1 MKKLLYLFILTIA
14 LGGCHRDSHHYLK
27 QAKDLWA
34 VNLDSATRHLERI
47 DSSKLNSEALIDFY
61 YMRMFTL
68 RYQKELGKEKA
79 DSITRMLV
87 GHYPEGHERAFMA
100 RIIRTFCCIHVLDD
114 YAQADS
120 LLIAVRPLMG
130 SRNDSTMWYNYKI
143 GHKYRMGEVD
153 SAIHY
158 QKETLRLRLSEES
171 YAYGKLGSFYQEK
184 QMNDS
189 AIHFYF
195 HALQTDSARY
205 TYQYC
210 YKVLELLRGLK
221 EYDKAKQYIQG
232 LRKRMK
238 RADIPYI
245 NLMEGDLWMELHQPD
260 SAMKH
265 FLIASETGN
274 DYITSEAYER
284 LALLMED
291 SRMLNPALE
300 KHIQSVLLKNRLRQ
314 SYENEQD
321 TRDFEALKLKNE
333 LNELKVKQQSYVIVI
348 LALGASILLLVGGFV
363 IYLLHRKRNRL
374 VQENLI
380 LKQQEELSALRE
392 KEALLREKDA
402 RMREELFRRVRIENL
417 QDGKHIQHI
426 SDADWKEIHLMLEST
441 YPDFLTNLR
450 QSFPTLAEKD
460 INFCCLVKINMS
472 LQNLAD
478 MYCISINSVSRRK
491 LRLKEKLGIDKED
504 SLSKFLNRFV

>member
-1 MKKLLYLFILTIA
+1 MKRLIYLFIVTMA
-14 LGGCHRDSHHYLK
+14 LGGCHRETPS
-27 QAKDLWA
+27 
-34 VNLDSATRHLERI
+34 RI
-47 DSSKLNSEALIDFY
+47 
-61 YMRMFTL
+61 
-68 RYQKELGKEKA
+68 QQVKA
-79 DSITRMLV
+79 DSTPILTDKR
-87 GHYPEGHERAFMA
+87 E
-100 RIIRTFCCIHVLDD
+100 
-114 YAQADS
+114 DS
-120 LLIAVRPLMG
+120 L
-130 SRNDSTMWYNYKI
+130 NWYGYQVF
-143 GHKYRMGEVD
+143 HKRKSGDTD

-158 QKETLRLRLSEES
+158 LKEAIRLRLTQSS
-171 YAYGKLGSFYQEK
+171 RAYGQLGEIYQEK

-189 AIHFYF
+189 AIHYYF
-195 HALQTDSARY
+195 LALQKDTTRSAY
-205 TYQYC
+205 WYC
-210 YKVLELLRGLK
+210 GRVLGLLHSLK
-221 EYDKAKQYIQG
+221 EYDLAKQYIQG
-232 LRKRMK
+232 LRKQMK
-238 RADIPYI
+238 RSDIPYI
-245 NLMEGDLWMELHQPD
+245 NLIEGDLWMELHQPD

-265 FLIASETGN
+265 YLIASETGN
-274 DYITSEAYER
+274 DYITSVAYER
-284 LALLMED
+284 LALLMEEKQ
-291 SRMLNPALE
+291 SLSSALD
-300 KHIQSVLLKNRLRQ
+300 KHIQSIETKNNLRNGYTFQ
-314 SYENEQD
+314 QD
-321 TRDFEALKLKNE
+321 TRDFEALKMKNE

-441 YPDFLTNLR
+441 YPGFLPNLR
-450 QSFPTLAEKD
+450 QSFPALSEKEL
-460 INFCCLVKINMS
+460 NFCCLVKINMS

-478 MYCISINSVSRRK
+478 IYCISINSVSRRK

>member
-1 MKKLLYLFILTIA
+1 MTMA
-14 LGGCHRDSHHYLK
+14 LGGCHRETPS
-27 QAKDLWA
+27 
-34 VNLDSATRHLERI
+34 RI
-47 DSSKLNSEALIDFY
+47 
-61 YMRMFTL
+61 
-68 RYQKELGKEKA
+68 QQVKA
-79 DSITRMLV
+79 DSTPILTDKR
-87 GHYPEGHERAFMA
+87 E
-100 RIIRTFCCIHVLDD
+100 
-114 YAQADS
+114 DS
-120 LLIAVRPLMG
+120 L
-130 SRNDSTMWYNYKI
+130 NWYGYQVF
-143 GHKYRMGEVD
+143 HKRKSGDTD

-158 QKETLRLRLSEES
+158 LKEAIRLRLTQSS
-171 YAYGKLGSFYQEK
+171 RAYGQLGEIYQGK

-189 AIHFYF
+189 AIHYYF
-195 HALQTDSARY
+195 LALQKDTTRSAY
-205 TYQYC
+205 WYC
-210 YKVLELLRGLK
+210 GRVLGLLHSLK
-221 EYDKAKQYIQG
+221 EYDLAKQYIQG
-232 LRKRMK
+232 LRKQMK
-238 RADIPYI
+238 RSDIPYV
-245 NLMEGDLWMELHQPD
+245 NLIEGDLWMELHQPD

-265 FLIASETGN
+265 YLIASETGN
-274 DYITSEAYER
+274 DFITSVAYER
-284 LALLMED
+284 MALLMEEKQ
-291 SRMLNPALE
+291 SLSSALD
-300 KHIQSVLLKNRLRQ
+300 KHIQSIETKNNLRYDY
-314 SYENEQD
+314 SHEQD

-333 LNELKVKQQSYVIVI
+333 LNELKVKQQNYVIMI

-426 SDADWKEIHLMLEST
+426 SDADWKEIHLMLESA
-441 YPDFLTNLR
+441 YPGFLNNLR
-450 QSFPTLAEKD
+450 QNFPTLAEKD

-478 MYCISINSVSRRK
+478 IYCISINSVSRRK

>member
-1 MKKLLYLFILTIA
+1 MKRLIYLFIVTMA
-14 LGGCHRDSHHYLK
+14 LGGCHRETPS
-27 QAKDLWA
+27 
-34 VNLDSATRHLERI
+34 RI
-47 DSSKLNSEALIDFY
+47 
-61 YMRMFTL
+61 
-68 RYQKELGKEKA
+68 QQVKA
-79 DSITRMLV
+79 DSTPILTNKR
-87 GHYPEGHERAFMA
+87 E
-100 RIIRTFCCIHVLDD
+100 
-114 YAQADS
+114 DS
-120 LLIAVRPLMG
+120 L
-130 SRNDSTMWYNYKI
+130 NWYGYQVF
-143 GHKYRMGEVD
+143 HKRKSGDTD

-158 QKETLRLRLSEES
+158 LKEAIRLRLTHSS
-171 YAYGKLGSFYQEK
+171 RAYGQLGEIYQGK

-189 AIHFYF
+189 AIHYYF
-195 HALQTDSARY
+195 LALQKDTTRSAY
-205 TYQYC
+205 WYC
-210 YKVLELLRGLK
+210 GRVLGLLHSLK
-221 EYDKAKQYIQG
+221 EYDLAKQYIQG
-232 LRKRMK
+232 LRKQMK
-238 RADIPYI
+238 RSDIPYI
-245 NLMEGDLWMELHQPD
+245 NLIEGDLWMELHQPD

-265 FLIASETGN
+265 YLIASETGN
-274 DYITSEAYER
+274 DYITSVAYER
-284 LALLMED
+284 MALLMEEKQ
-291 SRMLNPALE
+291 SLSSALD
-300 KHIQSVLLKNRLRQ
+300 KHIQSIETKNNLRYDY
-314 SYENEQD
+314 SHEQD

-441 YPDFLTNLR
+441 YPGFLPNLR
-450 QSFPTLAEKD
+450 QSFPALSEKEL
-460 INFCCLVKINMS
+460 NFCCLMKINMS

-478 MYCISINSVSRRK
+478 IYCISINSVSRRK